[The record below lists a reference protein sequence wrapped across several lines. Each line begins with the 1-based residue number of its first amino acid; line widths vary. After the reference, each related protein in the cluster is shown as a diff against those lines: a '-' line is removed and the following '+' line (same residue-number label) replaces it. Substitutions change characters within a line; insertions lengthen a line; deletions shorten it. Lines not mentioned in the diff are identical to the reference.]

1 MHSRSRKSHPV
12 RSIQRPHRS
21 VPAPIR
27 THLSIPSTSD
37 NGQVE
42 GAQKVRSYPS
52 VSAADGIHHYDKTQL
67 MPASPPASSSAS
79 PLLPSFSL
87 PPALQPTATSK
98 GALLHSTVSLD
109 RSVTPPLDHTDSKLC
124 IPVETVATV
133 MTRTAL
139 CNVAGSSRMMDAGSG
154 VDQQYALPEPYPK
167 GIIKLDVYSLF
178 LDNPSAL
185 LYTRSRMPIHPG
197 AQWSA
202 SKSSQTAATTA
213 TLTITPAGREG
224 SAGVR
229 GSTTITTP
237 QPPHI
242 ATVKS
247 SRRIGGT
254 ATASLSTSWVG
265 KRASAVATTAGPSI
279 GKLVRPARRC
289 VTARPLS
296 IPYTAEPT
304 SMAAGA
310 IYTPLLL
317 PMRKSSSSNSNN
329 SGGSVSVS
337 ASSVGS
343 DVQSWKQLR
352 LRRLLSY
359 TYEAPNHHC
368 VSQCQ
373 GGYAT
378 SQGCNSSQQCSLCTS
393 GNNGN
398 DQGQTVPSMPIQDSG
413 LPWISNTRGY
423 DNTVNGRSAGI
434 AGKRLRD
441 SGSVDGYTYLSESDD
456 TLAGSDVAK
465 DGGSG
470 RGVIIESNRGCILKR
485 ARRGGRRSVI
495 SKDPIQWSKSAPL
508 DIPSTAIG
516 FHLLSTDEVQTCSVL
531 RLQPE
536 TYLRIKDIM
545 LTARAQRGVFKKREA
560 QRWCRID
567 VNKTARIYDWFVRLG
582 WLDHPEY

>member
-310 IYTPLLL
+310 IYTPLL
-317 PMRKSSSSNSNN
+317 PPCVKAAAAIAII
-329 SGGSVSVS
+329 V
-337 ASSVGS
+337 VG
-343 DVQSWKQLR
+343 LCR
-352 LRRLLSY
+352 
-359 TYEAPNHHC
+359 
-368 VSQCQ
+368 
-373 GGYAT
+373 
-378 SQGCNSSQQCSLCTS
+378 QGCNSSQQCSLCTS

-465 DGGSG
+465 DGG
-470 RGVIIESNRGCILKR
+470 
-485 ARRGGRRSVI
+485 
-495 SKDPIQWSKSAPL
+495 APL

>member
-98 GALLHSTVSLD
+98 GALLHSTVREPVQSL
-109 RSVTPPLDHTDSKLC
+109 L
-124 IPVETVATV
+124 
-133 MTRTAL
+133 
-139 CNVAGSSRMMDAGSG
+139 
-154 VDQQYALPEPYPK
+154 
-167 GIIKLDVYSLF
+167 
-178 LDNPSAL
+178 
-185 LYTRSRMPIHPG
+185 
-197 AQWSA
+197 
-202 SKSSQTAATTA
+202 
-213 TLTITPAGREG
+213 
-224 SAGVR
+224 
-229 GSTTITTP
+229 
-237 QPPHI
+237 
-242 ATVKS
+242 
-247 SRRIGGT
+247 
-254 ATASLSTSWVG
+254 
-265 KRASAVATTAGPSI
+265 TAGPSI